1 MSSVSPSITSPSRR
15 AHGRAP
21 LPAFPSSSSFEAF
34 VHILQP
40 LLRRLAKKV
49 LAETGVECPAMV
61 EDLAQDSFCR
71 LLAGGRARFAA
82 VVERGEQGFVL
93 YMASVVRRV
102 AIDQWRAAGAAKRW
116 GGMTAV
122 RCGGALEA
130 TLADPRADPEAL
142 LLVRERL
149 QLLFVAAGAG
159 FPAGPVRRR
168 NVSILR
174 RAWIGG
180 WNSHEISG
188 FLDRRLQPTSI
199 DTLLCRV
206 RRRLGEQGIS
216 VLRRPSRNLSARAG
230 ASSL

>member
-1 MSSVSPSITSPSRR
+1 MSSVSAASPSRR
-15 AHGRAP
+15 ARGRVS
-21 LPAFPSSSSFEAF
+21 LPAFPSSSGFEAF
-34 VHILQP
+34 LHILQP
-40 LLRRLAKKV
+40 LVRRLARKV
-49 LAETGVECPAMV
+49 LAQTGIECAATV
-61 EDLAQDSFCR
+61 DDLVQDSFCR
-71 LLAGGRARFAA
+71 LLAAGPARFAA
-82 VVERGEQGFVL
+82 VVARGEEGFVL
-93 YMASVVRRV
+93 YIASVVRRV
-102 AIDQWRAAGAAKRW
+102 AIDHWRAAGATKRW
-116 GGMTAV
+116 GGLTAV

-174 RAWIGG
+174 WAWVGG
-180 WNSHEISG
+180 WNSHEISD
-188 FLDRRLQPTSI
+188 FLGRRLLPTSI

-206 RRRLGEQGIS
+206 RRRLGEQGIE
-216 VLRRPSRNLSARAG
+216 VLRRPARNLRAGAG